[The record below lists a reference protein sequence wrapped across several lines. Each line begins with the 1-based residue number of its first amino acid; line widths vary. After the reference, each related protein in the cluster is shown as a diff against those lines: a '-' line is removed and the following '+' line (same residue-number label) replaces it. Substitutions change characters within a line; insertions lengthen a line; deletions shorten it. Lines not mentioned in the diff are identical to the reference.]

1 MMNEFLTLRK
11 KIIEKDFSRMN
22 PMQKEAVFHTDGPL
36 LILAG
41 AGSGKTTVIVNR
53 IYNLIRFGNAYNSDD
68 CYFPV
73 NDNDVQLMQDYLDGK
88 TSDLFD
94 VEDLLAVNPAK
105 PWQILAITFTNKA
118 AGELKERL
126 SNLLGSQAEDIWAS
140 TFHSFCAR
148 VLRRDGDKIGF
159 SSNFTIYDT
168 DDSKRMMKECMRQ
181 LEISD
186 KMLPVK
192 SVLSEISHA
201 KDSLVTPEEYAK
213 NASSDIRL
221 QMISRAYTK
230 YQQMLRNA
238 DAMDF
243 DDIIVNTVKLF
254 EKSPEVLEYYQ
265 NKFKYIMVDE
275 YQDTNH
281 VQYRLTELLAAKHKN
296 ICVVG
301 DDDQSIY
308 RFRGATIENILSFE
322 KRYTNA
328 KVIRLEQNYRSTQNI
343 LDAANAVIA
352 NNQGRKGKNLWTDNG
367 EGELITLSISYDER
381 EEGRFIADTII
392 DNVSDGR
399 KWSDHTILYRMNSQS
414 NAIENALVR
423 SAVPYRVIGGH
434 RFYERKEIKDALAYL
449 TVINNPAD
457 DIRLRRIINEP
468 KRGIGDTTINHALE
482 IAGGMG
488 ISLYEVLKNAEDYPS
503 VSRAAGKIKNFVDM
517 LESFRAKAETM
528 RLDELFHVVMTES
541 GYLES
546 LAADKDTF
554 VDRSENLNEL
564 SSNLVKHQEENEDA
578 TLGSFLEEV
587 SLMTDIDNYNSEA
600 DTVTLMTLHSAK
612 GLEFPCVF
620 IAGMEEGIFPGQQSM
635 FIPSEVEEERRLAYV
650 GITRAKEKLYLT
662 ATKTRLLFGSTTH
675 NRPSRFVDEIPAELI
690 DNVSKSSITT
700 AQKIMFQPQE
710 TKSDKSYTIPKHYSA
725 KTDSVSTK
733 SASTNKE
740 TYKVGDTVLHSA
752 FGKGVILSVQPMGG
766 DYFLEIAFEK
776 ASTKKIM
783 AAYAKLKKL

>member
-1 MMNEFLTLRK
+1 MMNEFSTIRK

-22 PMQKEAVFHTDGPL
+22 PMQREAVFHTDGPL

-53 IYNLIRFGNAYNSDD
+53 IYNLIRFGKAYNSDD
-68 CYFPV
+68 CYFSV
-73 NDNDVQLMQDYLDGK
+73 SDSDIQLMQDYLDGK

-192 SVLSEISHA
+192 SVLTEISHA
-201 KDSLVTPEEYAK
+201 KDSLISPEEYAK

-243 DDIIVNTVKLF
+243 DDIIVNTVKLL
-254 EKSPEVLEYYQ
+254 EKCPEVLEYYQ
-265 NKFKYIMVDE
+265 NKFRYIMVDE

-322 KRYTNA
+322 KRYSDA

-352 NNQGRKGKNLWTDNG
+352 NNQGRKGKNLWTNNG

-392 DNVSDGR
+392 DNVSDGK

-482 IAGGMG
+482 IAGGIG

-503 VSRAAGKIKNFVDM
+503 LSRAAAKIRNFVDM
-517 LESFRAKAETM
+517 LESFRVKAETM

-564 SSNLVKHQEENEDA
+564 SSNLVKHQEENEEA

-620 IAGMEEGIFPGQQSM
+620 MAGMEEGIFPGQQSM

-710 TKSDKSYTIPKHYSA
+710 KRSDKTYTIPKHYSA
-725 KTDSVSTK
+725 KTDSALEK
-733 SASTNKE
+733 PASAGKE